1 MPKVLVVD
9 PALAG
14 IAGRLRE
21 LLPGVD
27 VAVVGSFDDG
37 ELAGL
42 ADGATVILNARR
54 RIDGRTLAGA
64 PDVRF
69 VQLIGVGYDSV
80 DLAAMSAAGVAVAY
94 NPGVNREG
102 AAEHT
107 VMLMLALIKGLALSE
122 RTSREG
128 RFATGE
134 VIAAGIDDLG
144 GATVGLV
151 GMGDIG
157 TAVAER
163 LVGFGARIRYHTRR
177 PVPDAESRLG
187 AIRSSLAELLAGSDI
202 VSLHVPLS
210 PETHHL
216 IGDVELAAMRPGSY
230 LVNAGRGGLVDEDAL
245 RRSIENGH
253 LAGAALDVLENETA
267 GRNPF
272 ADVPAVIV
280 TPHLGGASRRS
291 MEGVATRSAANI
303 RRFLAGEPIV
313 DPVPGSGQG
322 A

>member
-14 IAGRLRE
+14 ISGRLRE

-27 VAVVGSFDDG
+27 VAVVTSFDDE

-54 RIDGRTLAGA
+54 RIDGPTLAQA
-64 PDVRF
+64 PEVRF

-80 DLAAMSAAGVAVAY
+80 DLAAMAGAGVAVAY

-107 VMLMLALIKGLALSE
+107 VMLMLALIKGLPLSE

-134 VIAAGIDDLG
+134 VIDSGIDDLA
-144 GATVGLV
+144 GATVGLI

-163 LVGFGARIRYHTRR
+163 IVGFGARIRYHTRR
-177 PVPDAESRLG
+177 PVPDAEVRFG
-187 AIRSSLAELLAGSDI
+187 AMRSSLSELLAASHI

-216 IGDVELAAMRPGSY
+216 IGDAELAAMRPGSY
-230 LVNAGRGGLVDEDAL
+230 LVNAGRGGLVDEEAL
-245 RRSIENGH
+245 RRSIDSGH

-272 ADVPAVIV
+272 ADLPAVIV

-303 RRFLAGEPIV
+303 RRFLAGEPTV
-313 DPVPGSGQG
+313 DPVPGSR
-322 A
+322 

>member
-14 IAGRLRE
+14 IADRMRE

-27 VAVVGSFDDG
+27 VAVVTSFDDA

-42 ADGATVILNARR
+42 AEGATVILNARR
-54 RIDGRTLAGA
+54 RIDGGTLADA
-64 PDVRF
+64 PEVRF

-107 VMLMLALIKGLALSE
+107 VMLVLALIKRLPLSE
-122 RTSREG
+122 RIGREG

-134 VIAAGIDDLG
+134 VIAAGIDDLA
-144 GATVGLV
+144 GATVGLI

-177 PVPDAESRLG
+177 PVPDAEARFG

-202 VSLHVPLS
+202 VSLHAPLS

-216 IGDVELAAMRPGSY
+216 IGAAELAAMRPGSY

-245 RRSIENGH
+245 RLSIESGH

-272 ADVPAVIV
+272 ADLPAVIV

-291 MEGVATRSAANI
+291 MDGVATRSAANI

-313 DPVPGSGQG
+313 DPVPGSR
-322 A
+322 

>member
-14 IAGRLRE
+14 IAGRLGE
-21 LLPGVD
+21 LLPGVE
-27 VAVVGSFDDG
+27 VAVVSSFDDA
-37 ELAGL
+37 ELAEL
-42 ADGATVILNARR
+42 ADGATVFLNARR
-54 RIDGRTLAGA
+54 PIDARTLALA
-64 PDVRF
+64 PEVRF

-80 DLAAMSAAGVAVAY
+80 DLAAMSAGDVSVAY
-94 NPGVNREG
+94 NPGVNRDG

-107 VMLMLALIKGLALSE
+107 VMLMLALIKRLALSE
-122 RTSREG
+122 RVSREG

-134 VIAAGIDDLG
+134 VIAAGIDDLA
-144 GATVGLV
+144 GATVGLI

-177 PVPDAESRLG
+177 PVQDVEARLG
-187 AIRSSLAELLAGSDI
+187 VVRSSLAELLAGSDI

-216 IGDVELAAMRPGSY
+216 IGAPELAAMRAGGY

-245 RRSIENGH
+245 RHAIETGH
-253 LAGAALDVLENETA
+253 LAGAALDVLENETV

-272 ADVPAVIV
+272 ADVPAIIV

-313 DPVPGSGQG
+313 DPVPGTR
-322 A
+322 